1 MKYIKIRTDLL
12 QDIEQY
18 HLTHTEC
25 GTLLQAILSY
35 AEGEPVQRD
44 DFKGN
49 LWLIWPIALSK
60 MSVGIETTMEA
71 GEENE

>member
-12 QDIEQY
+12 QDIERFN
-18 HLTHTEC
+18 LTLAEC
-25 GTLLQAILSY
+25 GVLFKAMLKY
-35 AEGEPVQRD
+35 ADGEPIQRD
-44 DFKGN
+44 DFTGN
-49 LWLIWPIALSK
+49 LWRIWPIALSK